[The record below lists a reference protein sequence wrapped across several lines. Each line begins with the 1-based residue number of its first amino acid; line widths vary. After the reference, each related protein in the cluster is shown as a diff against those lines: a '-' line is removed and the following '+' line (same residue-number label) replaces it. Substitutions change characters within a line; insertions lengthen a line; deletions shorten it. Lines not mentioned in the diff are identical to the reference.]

1 MSKKAIY
8 EVTVTLTEPM
18 LGTVPKNQEVY
29 RRYIES
35 KKPADV
41 EDEEFTTVEEIEEAG
56 WTGFHSDENGLFV
69 YDYFVRGFIKESCRV
84 AALFPAPVTKVDRYL
99 FVFPRRIY
107 LLDGNGRVKKQPDG
121 VLERPLRAMTM
132 RGPRVTVAR
141 SDYVNAGTVLKFEI
155 HNLNP
160 QIFTRQVLDDLLAYG
175 EYQGLGQWRNAS
187 YGRFEYKMVLR
198 REEGGEEEDE
208 GKKSKRRT

>member
-1 MSKKAIY
+1 MKKKAIY
-8 EVTVTLTEPM
+8 DVTVTLTEPM

-35 KKPADV
+35 KKPTDV
-41 EDEEFTTVEEIEEAG
+41 EEEEFETVEDVEEAG
-56 WTGFHSDENGLFV
+56 WTGFHSDETGLFV
-69 YDYFVRGFIKESCRV
+69 YDYFIRGFIKESCRV
-84 AALFPAPVTKVDRYL
+84 AALFPAPVTKVDRFL

-107 LLDGNGRVKKQPDG
+107 LLDSHGKPKKKPDG
-121 VLERPLRAMTM
+121 VIERPLRAMTM

-141 SDYVNAGTVLKFEI
+141 SDYVDSGTVLRFGL

-160 QIFTRQVLDDLLAYG
+160 QIFTQQILIDLLAYG

-187 YGRFEYKMVLR
+187 YGRFKFDMTPK
-198 REEGGEEEDE
+198 REEGEEEKLP
-208 GKKSKRRT
+208 KKKK